1 MSGSLHAVSTWLG
14 ILAFVLSAIA
24 DGGTSPSTCRVLP
37 GDADWPSRSVWNA
50 FNASV
55 DGRLIRTVP
64 IASPCHNSTFD
75 EDKCQ
80 FVRDNWHEVSLHLP
94 SSSSVMTP
102 FFANESCDPF
112 TAPDAQCIIG
122 SYIQYAVNV
131 STKAHVLKTLDF
143 AKEHNIRFI
152 LRNTGHDYLGK
163 STGKGGLAIWTR
175 YLQDTEWI
183 DDFESA
189 AYRGPAIRA
198 SAGVSVNQMY
208 DLAAEKG
215 YAVVGGDCLT
225 VGFTGG
231 YIQGAGHSSLTSVY
245 GLAADSALEYEV
257 ITTDGRFVTASP
269 SKNSDL
275 YWALS
280 GGGGGTYGIVWS
292 ATVKVHPDLP
302 VTVANMS
309 FSATGL
315 SQDLYWEAVS
325 AYLAFTPS
333 FTDAGGYGLATYSQ
347 ASFRVA
353 PLFSPNKT
361 IDEVNALTSSL
372 RSHLDVLGINYTYAI
387 ASFPGFRSA
396 FAGIPGFQDEP
407 IGTFNFGG
415 RLLPRELFTNSSLPK
430 TVQVLRNITAAG
442 ALGYDISMKATV
454 KDRNAPP
461 NAVLPAWRNAE
472 KLLIT
477 LVPWN
482 DTATHEQ
489 MLAARSLV
497 TNVIDPPLRQL
508 APNSGTYLNE
518 ANSDEPDWQQAFYGE
533 NYDRL
538 LSIKDKYDPEQMLYG
553 STAVGGD
560 RWAEDSD
567 GRLCRTSSSGQE
579 H

>member
-1 MSGSLHAVSTWLG
+1 MVGFSAASWFG
-14 ILAFVLSAIA
+14 ILSLALSAVA
-24 DGGTSPSTCRVLP
+24 DRDSSNPACKALPS
-37 GDADWPSRSVWNA
+37 DADWPTRSVWNA

-64 IASPCHNSTFD
+64 IASPCHNPTFD
-75 EDKCQ
+75 AEKCQ
-80 FVRDNWHEVSLHLP
+80 SIRDNWHEVSLHLP

-102 FFANESCDPF
+102 FFANDSCDPF
-112 TAPDAQCIIG
+112 TAPDAPCVIG
-122 SYIQYAVNV
+122 SYIIQYAVNV
-131 STKAHVLKTLDF
+131 STKAHVLKTTEF
-143 AKEHNIRFI
+143 ARNHNIRFV

-163 STGKGGLAIWTR
+163 STGKGGLAIWTH
-175 YLQDTEWI
+175 YLQDTQWI
-183 DDFESA
+183 ENYQSTS
-189 AYRGPAIRA
+189 YHGPAIKA

-208 DLAAEKG
+208 DLAAKKG

-257 ITTDGRFVTASP
+257 ITTDGRSITASP
-269 SKNSDL
+269 SNNSDL

-280 GGGGGTYGIVWS
+280 GGGGGTYGVVWS
-292 ATVKVHPDLP
+292 VTVKVHPDLP

-309 FSATGL
+309 FSATGI

-353 PLFSPNKT
+353 PLFTPNKT
-361 IDEVNALTSSL
+361 VDEVNALTSPL
-372 RSHLDVLGINYTYAI
+372 RSKLDDLRINYTYAT

-396 FAGIPGFQDEP
+396 FAGVPGYQDEP
-407 IGTFNFGG
+407 IGVFNFGG

-442 ALGYDISMKATV
+442 ALGYDIAMRATV

-461 NAVLPAWRNAE
+461 NAVLPAWRSAE
-472 KLLIT
+472 KLFIT

-497 TNVIDPPLRQL
+497 TNVIDPPLHQL

-518 ANSDEPDWQQAFYGE
+518 ADSNEPDWQNSFYGE
-533 NYDRL
+533 NYGRL
-538 LSIKDKYDPEQMLYG
+538 LSIKDKYDPDQILYG

-567 GRLCRTSSSGQE
+567 GRLCRISRADHGR
-579 H
+579 